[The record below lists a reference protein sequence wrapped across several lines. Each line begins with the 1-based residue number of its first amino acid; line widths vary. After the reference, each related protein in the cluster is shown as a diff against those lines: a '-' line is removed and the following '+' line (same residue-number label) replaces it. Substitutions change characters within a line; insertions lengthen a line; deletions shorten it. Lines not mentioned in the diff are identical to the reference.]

1 MRLSVATPLLWGNV
15 RLHASA
21 WHERRSE
28 QRPCMNPFVWPGC
41 VFLWAEFVPPSS
53 RRRRYAL
60 VWGHG
65 RRHGIRQTKQT
76 RRPYPPA
83 VSWFT
88 WKESFGFV
96 SCLPSHLIREI
107 RHLVTYKQ
115 LQYKAG
121 LPKCSQLEIHKRI
134 MFVCVCACVLD
145 KERKR
150 KIPFNPSWECLK
162 GNSELKNV

>member
-1 MRLSVATPLLWGNV
+1 MWRPPCCEEMYAFTLRLGMSGEVISVRA
-15 RLHASA
+15 RI
-21 WHERRSE
+21 
-28 QRPCMNPFVWPGC
+28 PFVWPSC
-41 VFLWAEFVPPSS
+41 VLLWEEFAPPCS
-53 RRRRYAL
+53 RWRRYAPRL
-60 VWGHG
+60 
-65 RRHGIRQTKQT
+65 RPRSTSRDQANQTD
-76 RRPYPPA
+76 RASFPPA

-96 SCLPSHLIREI
+96 SRLPSHLIREI

-134 MFVCVCACVLD
+134 MFVCVCVCW
-145 KERKR
+145 RKR
-150 KIPFNPSWECLK
+150 EKEKSSLIQVENVVSVCLK